1 MDKAKKNTVIHA
13 AADRMTANYKSSQI
27 PMYGDA
33 LRMPNRNA
41 VIEIIRDCQKLIF
54 PVYYGD
60 RDLLKLPPE
69 QYSALLMEH
78 IHEKLTRQITLTM
91 PECDENCEV
100 AYAIST
106 AFIER
111 IPAIQELLLKDL
123 SANFEGDPAAY
134 SKEEVL
140 LSYPGM
146 FAIFI
151 YRIAHE
157 LYENKVAMIPRMMSE
172 YAHSQTG
179 IDINPGAKIGEYF
192 FIDHGTGVVVG
203 ETTIIGDNVKLY
215 QGATLGALSPAG
227 MATNPNVRRHPKVG
241 NNVVIYANSTL
252 LGGATEIGDNVVVG
266 GNAFLTS
273 SVAPNTVVS
282 VKNPEMTFRGKHH
295 RGMILTEG
303 ARVRLRMMRR
313 IKIQTAFLCSFR
325 SMTDRLFSVRQ
336 PRMRMKITLIPS
348 GFRTKYVL
356 PTIAFFRDMKS
367 VFHPAFSADRIRN
380 PHLSGPKL
388 SVQFLRFVLPA
399 SAQHIL

>member
-13 AADRMTANYKSSQI
+13 AADRMAANYKSSQI

-157 LYENKVAMIPRMMSE
+157 LYENKVAI
-172 YAHSQTG
+172 
-179 IDINPGAKIGEYF
+179 
-192 FIDHGTGVVVG
+192 IDHGTGVVVG

-295 RGMILTEG
+295 RG
-303 ARVRLRMMRR
+303 
-313 IKIQTAFLCSFR
+313 
-325 SMTDRLFSVRQ
+325 
-336 PRMRMKITLIPS
+336 
-348 GFRTKYVL
+348 
-356 PTIAFFRDMKS
+356 
-367 VFHPAFSADRIRN
+367 
-380 PHLSGPKL
+380 
-388 SVQFLRFVLPA
+388 
-399 SAQHIL
+399 